1 MLTESLPL
9 LLLILGCGVTG
20 YMIYRFIKA
29 TK

>member
-1 MLTESLPL
+1 MTESFPL